1 MANDLSTEHVARS
14 LSRLG
19 NFRVK
24 MAQAAAAE
32 GPPDGISGAL
42 MLSLGLRETDL
53 QNINNQEQ
61 TDHGGFQIS
70 ELYHADWLRTEP
82 GCPEG
87 KWVAVAGHTANEDG
101 YCPRYTPA
109 LNYALKMIKGSVS
122 FAKRQG
128 VKDSEAVRF
137 AVAAYNAGGGGA
149 LRGFKEGDVD
159 KYTTGGDYS
168 GWVMRH
174 RLIIQHWL
182 DAHPAWKPN

>member
-1 MANDLSTEHVARS
+1 MAKDLSTNDVAQA
-14 LSRLG
+14 LANLG

-24 MAQAAAAE
+24 MAQAVAAE
-32 GPPDGISGAL
+32 GPPDGISGSL
-42 MLSLGLRETDL
+42 MLSLGLRESRL
-53 QNINNQEQ
+53 KNINNPAQS
-61 TDHGGFQIS
+61 DHGGFQIS

-87 KWVAVAGHTANEDG
+87 TWVAVAGHTAVEDG

-109 LNYALKMIKGSVS
+109 LTYALKMLKGSVS
-122 FAKRQG
+122 FGMRQG
-128 VKDSEAVRF
+128 VKETDAVRF

-182 DAHPAWKPN
+182 DAHPAWKPD